1 MINIFNLFSSKKT
14 TVEDLTVSLK
24 KHIFKLSDSIV
35 KDSNLG
41 SRERKQSLCE
51 IRIFYWVIS
60 TSFLQEKLSIEA
72 FQYVMMYFR
81 NEIVFSSVDEDE
93 YSEIFIINLLE
104 TRETFYSECAELLS
118 NINSVTAERQISQLR
133 ELWLKKP
140 FCEISEL
147 QNKMVIDFLDMKSP
161 IINKY
166 WYLNQ
171 VVQPYHNLL
180 LELTKKVSF

>member
-1 MINIFNLFSSKKT
+1 MKSIFNLFSSKKT
-14 TVEDLTVSLK
+14 TVDDLSVSLK
-24 KHIFKLSDSIV
+24 KHIFKLSNSIV
-35 KDSNLG
+35 KDSNLD

-60 TSFLQEKLSIEA
+60 TSFLQEKLPIEA

-81 NEIVFSSVDEDE
+81 NEIIFSSIDEDE
-93 YSEIFIINLLE
+93 YPEIFISNLLE
-104 TRETFYSECAELLS
+104 TRQPFYSECAELLS
-118 NINSVTAERQISQLR
+118 KINSVMAERHISQLR
-133 ELWLKKP
+133 ELWLEKP

-147 QNKMVIDFLDMKSP
+147 ENKMVIDFLDMKSP

-171 VVQPYHNLL
+171 VVQPYHNVL